1 MEGDE
6 DRDAVL
12 HGPRCMDPADPA
24 TRNSCSALAK
34 QFPPTQPEKQ
44 LLKMKAGQKKKG
56 RREGGEQAEAAPRA
70 CKGQKL
76 IYRPKRQSG

>member
-6 DRDAVL
+6 DRDAVP

-34 QFPPTQPEKQ
+34 QFPPTQPEEQ
-44 LLKMKAGQKKKG
+44 LLKMKAGQKKKK
-56 RREGGEQAEAAPRA
+56 GGGKGGSKPKQPRA
-70 CKGQKL
+70 RAKAKN
-76 IYRPKRQSG
+76 